1 MKPLLTSDL
10 NLKFLGITPVLK
22 DETGFLNPQE
32 IVSFSALLTFKGKS
46 VQDLLKETKE
56 KGQDINEK
64 IIRILR
70 KSSLKGH
77 ASMATTPAFSFS
89 YTASKF
95 LDSALTGIVFASALM
110 ASGRR
115 TDTKPEDIVYPTTI
129 LKNSSARKIYREAS
143 ERNINFVNWL
153 LSQGVQKDTASK
165 MLQYGI
171 YGTGILQLPIES
183 IVSLKREYEAEKDWM
198 PEEIGFLIKK
208 IEKELK
214 KIGVDLL
221 YATRLV
227 APRNTYP
234 YPHIFRDPKES
245 NLIRDLLKKKKNQ
258 DSFNRAQRRV
268 EKNECSSS
276 QIVSSDF
283 VATPELKKRLFELK
297 REIRKVVKNKNGFR
311 NKWLDLIAM
320 RQQIAR
326 DYHLSANIKILA
338 SVAWRVWG
346 DKKRHRTVPMIVES
360 VYYCIERATAVF
372 KKYKKEIKNQ
382 KLNKKTIRDIDL
394 VFSIPPTVQNNKNFL
409 YCYLERALDSLE
421 IYNKLINLGVKKS
434 DAIFIIPRGLKLDV
448 LQDYNFYNLIAGY
461 YPLRICST
469 AEEEL
474 RRVSIKEVAAIKK
487 LLNQRGLSWVAEHI
501 VPKCHAVGFCLEE
514 KFCPMI
520 KSLVPDYDEKIH
532 EKMKQDL
539 ENKFQENLKK
549 LGK

>member
-115 TDTKPEDIVYPTTI
+115 TDTTVEDIVYPTTI

-183 IVSLKREYEAEKDWM
+183 VVSLKREYEAEKDWM

-258 DSFNRAQRRV
+258 DSF
-268 EKNECSSS
+268 

-360 VYYCIERATAVF
+360 VYYCIERATEVF

-382 KLNKKTIRDIDL
+382 KLNKKIIRDIDL

-520 KSLVPDYDEKIH
+520 KPLVPDYDEKIH

>member
-1 MKPLLTSDL
+1 MKPLLTK
-10 NLKFLGITPVLK
+10 NLKVKFLGITPVLK

-46 VQDLLKETKE
+46 VENLLKETKE

-89 YTASKF
+89 YEGSKF

-143 ERNINFVNWL
+143 ERNINFVNRL
-153 LSQGVQKDTASK
+153 LCEGVQKDEASK

-183 IVSLKREYEAEKDWM
+183 LVSLKREFKAEKDWM
-198 PEEIGFLIKK
+198 PEEVGFLIKK

-258 DSFNRAQRRV
+258 DFF
-268 EKNECSSS
+268 

-297 REIRKVVKNKNGFR
+297 RETRKVVKNKNGFR

-346 DKKRHRTVPMIVES
+346 DKKRHRTVPMVVES
-360 VYYCIERATAVF
+360 VYYCIERAIAVF
-372 KKYKKEIKNQ
+372 KKYKKEIKNRA
-382 KLNKKTIRDIDL
+382 LSKKIIRDIDL
-394 VFSIPPTVQNNKNFL
+394 VFSIPPSVQNNKNFL
-409 YCYLERALDSLE
+409 YGYLERALDSLE
-421 IYNKLINLGVKKS
+421 TYNKLINLGVKKS

-461 YPLRICST
+461 YPLRICFT

-520 KSLVPDYDEKIH
+520 KSLVPDYNERIH
-532 EKMKQDL
+532 AEMKQDL

-549 LGK
+549 LGRR

>member
-1 MKPLLTSDL
+1 
-10 NLKFLGITPVLK
+10 LK

-32 IVSFSALLTFKGKS
+32 IVAFSALLTFKGKS

-64 IIRILR
+64 IIKILR

-129 LKNSSARKIYREAS
+129 LKNSSARKIYKEAS

-153 LSQGVQKDTASK
+153 LSQGVQKDESSK

-183 IVSLKREYEAEKDWM
+183 LVSLKREYEAEKDWM

-258 DSFNRAQRRV
+258 DSFTRAQRRV

-297 REIRKVVKNKNGFR
+297 REIRKVVKNKNGLR
-311 NKWLDLIAM
+311 GKWLDLIAM

-346 DKKRHRTVPMIVES
+346 DKKRHRTVPQVVES
-360 VYYCIERATAVF
+360 VYYCAERAAKIF
-372 KKYKKEIKNQ
+372 RKYKRQIRNRNLNEKMLKEINS
-382 KLNKKTIRDIDL
+382 
-394 VFSIPPTVQNNKNFL
+394 VFSVPPTVKSNKEFL
-409 YCYLERALDSLE
+409 YSYLYRAIDSFAT
-421 IYNKLINLGVKKS
+421 YSKLLKLNVKKP
-434 DAIFIIPRGLKLDV
+434 DALFIIPRGLKLDV

-474 RRVSIKEVAAIKK
+474 RRVSIEEVAAIKK
-487 LLNQRGLSWVAEHI
+487 VLNRKNLNWLAEHI
-501 VPKCHAVGFCLEE
+501 VPKCHVVGFCLEE

-520 KSLVPDYDEKIH
+520 KPLAPDYNEKIH
-532 EKMKQDL
+532 EEMKQDL